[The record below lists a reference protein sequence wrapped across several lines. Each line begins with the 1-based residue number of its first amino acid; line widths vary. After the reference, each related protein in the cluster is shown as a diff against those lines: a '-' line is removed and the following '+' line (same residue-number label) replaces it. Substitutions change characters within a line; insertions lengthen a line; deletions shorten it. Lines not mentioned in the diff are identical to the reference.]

1 MIGAGVSG
9 LCATKALGLAG
20 FDVTCFEQSDR
31 LGGLW
36 VLGNRNG
43 LSAAYRSLTTNTS
56 RARTEFCDFPMP
68 PEWPHYPRH
77 DQILSYLE
85 AYVDRFGF
93 RDRLVLGTTVER
105 AEPLADGRWQL
116 TLDGDDRRIFDRLVV
131 ANGHHLSPR
140 FPDPPI
146 PGEFTGRSMHG
157 RDFID
162 AAPFE
167 NRRVAVVGMGNSAMD
182 IAVDCSFVAA
192 KTFLVARRGV
202 HVIPKTLFGR
212 PSDEIRRH
220 RRWPFRLR
228 QALTSALTRRQVG
241 DQRRY
246 GLPKPDH
253 AILTAH
259 PTLSDDVFPRL
270 AAGAIV
276 PKPEIVAFEQSLAR
290 FADGTSEALDAVIY
304 CTGYSYAYPFFSPEF
319 AAALDATI
327 PLFRRVFPLGIPN
340 LLFVG
345 AATAVG
351 SLFPLAEAQSEW
363 IAESLAGRYALPTKD
378 RMRADVIA
386 QSAATRRKYRA
397 ARPSVAQVDADD
409 YIAALRV
416 ERRAGSARA
425 AKNASTSRGVRSM
438 TI

>member
-1 MIGAGVSG
+1 
-9 LCATKALGLAG
+9 
-20 FDVTCFEQSDR
+20 
-31 LGGLW
+31 
-36 VLGNRNG
+36 VLGNRTG
-43 LSAAYRSLTTNTS
+43 LSATYRSLTTNTS
-56 RARTEFCDFPMP
+56 RSRTEFSDFPMP
-68 PEWPHYPRH
+68 REWPHYPRH

-93 RDRLVLGTTVER
+93 RERIVFETKVER

-116 TLDGDDRRIFDRLVV
+116 TVSGGDARTFDTLIV
-131 ANGHHLSPR
+131 ANGHHWAPR

-146 PGEFTGRSMHG
+146 PGEFAGTSLHG

-167 NRRVAVVGMGNSAMD
+167 DKRVAVVGMGNSAMD
-182 IAVDCSFVAA
+182 IAVDCSFVASR
-192 KTFLVARRGV
+192 TFLIARRGV

-228 QALTSALTRRQVG
+228 QLLTYALTRRQVG

-246 GLPKPDH
+246 GLAEPDH

-276 PKPEIVAFEQSLAR
+276 PKPEIVAFEGDRAR
-290 FADGTSEALDAVIY
+290 FADGTTEALDAVIY

-340 LLFVG
+340 LAFVG

-363 IAESLAGRYALPTKD
+363 IAESLAGRYVLPSEE
-378 RMRADVIA
+378 RMRADAVA
-386 QSAATRRKYRA
+386 QSASTRRKYRA
-397 ARPSVAQVDADD
+397 ARPSVTQVDADD
-409 YIAALRV
+409 YIAALRI

-425 AKNASTSRGVRSM
+425 
-438 TI
+438 